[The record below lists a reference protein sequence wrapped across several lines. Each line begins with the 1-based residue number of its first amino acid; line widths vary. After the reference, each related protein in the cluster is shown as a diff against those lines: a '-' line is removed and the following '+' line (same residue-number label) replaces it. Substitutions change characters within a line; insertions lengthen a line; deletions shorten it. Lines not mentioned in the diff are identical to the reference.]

1 MRKIAKA
8 AAAMMALA
16 ISMGSAHAVNLNPRG
31 IGQALIFPY
40 YTVNKGQ
47 ATLLSIV
54 NTDSVSGKG
63 FVIHFLEGYNGQQV
77 SGLYVFL
84 SPNDVWTG
92 SITQTGADGGAQIAS
107 GDHTCTSPALPSAG
121 APFTTDAYAGNFE
134 VGPDGGPTDVT
145 RTREGS
151 IEVIEIGDI
160 PPATP
165 LYDAILHDQNGQ
177 PGAGV
182 PACTAGVVDSAS
194 ADLQPPSGGLF
205 GSAAIV
211 NVDQGVFFPY
221 NADALSGFT
230 DIALNVPHSTAIPF
244 PPYLPYA
251 NSADSSYPGGAKAT
265 LLTDDG
271 HAIELDYENSID
283 AVSAVFM
290 ADTLYNEYLAD
301 PNLGASTDWIVT
313 FPTKFYYVNGFTA
326 DGNAIPPFV
335 EKFSQRAAGQSET
348 EFAAN
353 VYDREEG
360 MMPPDIFP
368 EPTSHP
374 TFMAYQTNALTF
386 RPPGDDSPVS
396 SVLGSALLQ
405 PDSQFTPLAPYG
417 TGGWARIGL
426 AFGDG
431 GAHVMR
437 PDAGGRVL
445 NGLPVTGFMAYNV
458 VNANAQPGVLANYS
472 GAFPH
477 RSTSTCMNP
486 DSTLC
491 H

>member
-1 MRKIAKA
+1 MRKMATA
-8 AAAMMALA
+8 AAATIALA
-16 ISMGSAHAVNLNPRG
+16 ISPGTAHAVSLNPKG

-54 NTDSVSGKG
+54 NTDFVSGKG
-63 FVIHFLEGYNGQQV
+63 FVIHFLEGYNGKQV

-84 SPNDVWTG
+84 SPNDVWTA

-107 GDHTCTSPALPSAG
+107 GDHSCTSPALPSIG
-121 APFTTDAYAGNFE
+121 APFTADAYAGNFE
-134 VGPDGGPTDVT
+134 VGPDGGPTDIT

-160 PPATP
+160 PPLTP
-165 LYDAILHDQNGQ
+165 LYDAILHIQTEQ
-177 PGAGV
+177 PGGGV
-182 PACTAGVVDSAS
+182 PACTAGIVDSAS
-194 ADLQPPSGGLF
+194 ADLQPPTGGLF

-211 NVDQGVFFPY
+211 NVDQGVFFAY

-244 PPYLPYA
+244 PPYLPNA
-251 NSADSSYPGGAKAT
+251 NSDDSSYPGGAKAT

-271 HAIELDYENSID
+271 HAVELDYENGID

-290 ADTLYNEYLAD
+290 ADTLYNEYLVD
-301 PNLGASTDWIVT
+301 PNLGVSTDWIVT

-335 EKFSQRAAGQSET
+335 EKFSQRVVGQSAI
-348 EFAAN
+348 EFSAS

-360 MMPPDIFP
+360 MAPGDIFP
-368 EPTSHP
+368 EPTTYP
-374 TFMAYQTNALTF
+374 RLMAYQTNALTF
-386 RPPGDDSPVS
+386 RSAADDSLVS
-396 SVLGSALLQ
+396 SVLGSSLLQ
-405 PDSQFTPLAPYG
+405 PDFSLTSPAPFG
-417 TGGWARIGL
+417 TSGWMRVGL
-426 AFGDG
+426 AYGDA

-437 PDAGGRVL
+437 PDASGRL
-445 NGLPVTGFMAYNV
+445 LSGLPATGFMAYNV

-477 RSTSTCMNP
+477 RSTSTCVNP

-491 H
+491 R